1 MRSLLFILS
10 TLFCIAIPAQEKR
23 PDLNALYAEIDKA
36 IEQSPH
42 YVAKFEKEVEEKKS
56 LYRQTTEPDYKL
68 MNCMEVYDLYS
79 TFKNDSALKYIRE
92 CILLADSLGYD
103 DMAGQARAKMAF
115 QCGKSGMYVEAG
127 ELLREID
134 RERLSQEGLVVY
146 YNALM
151 HLYED
156 VGTYTGLRYKRNDY
170 YAVRDRY
177 RDSLLQVVSESSDT
191 YMNFQL
197 TALLNEGKI
206 EEAMRVS
213 NKWINHV
220 NMGTRADAMASFFRH
235 SVYLAKGDKEM
246 ALYWLGKAALAD
258 IRQATMDQGALIA
271 LANLLTQ
278 DGEEDRSYRYL
289 KFTWE
294 CNTFFDPGMRSAV
307 INPVMGALDRNHQ
320 SILDRHTRFLLYA
333 AAGFTLLS
341 MLLLAMFYYVLR
353 QKKKLARAQQEALA
367 SNEQLRQSNE
377 KLQWMNEW
385 MKKSNKELFDI
396 NHKLEA
402 ERQQMLKDSMPNKQ

>member
-1 MRSLLFILS
+1 MRSLLFFLLI
-10 TLFCIAIPAQEKR
+10 LFCLAVPAQEKR
-23 PDLNALYAEIDKA
+23 HDLNALYAEIDEA
-36 IEQSPH
+36 IEQSPR
-42 YVAKFEKEVEEKKS
+42 YVAEFEREVEKKKS
-56 LYRQTTEPDYKL
+56 LYQQTVEPEYRL
-68 MNCMEVYDLYS
+68 MTGMEVYDLYS
-79 TFKNDSALKYIRE
+79 AFKNDSALKYIRE
-92 CILLADSLGYD
+92 CILLADSIGYSD
-103 DMAGQARAKMAF
+103 VAGQARTKMAF

-134 RERLSQEGLVVY
+134 RKSLSKEGLVDY

-156 VGTYTGLRYKRNDY
+156 MGTYTGLRYKRHEY
-170 YAVRDRY
+170 YAERDRY
-177 RDSLLQVVSESSDT
+177 RDSLMQTVSEGSDT
-191 YMNFQL
+191 YMNFLL
-197 TALLNEGKI
+197 TTLLNDGRI
-206 EEAMRVS
+206 EEALQVS

-235 SVYLAKGDKEM
+235 SVYLAKGDKDM

-278 DGEEDRSYRYL
+278 DGEVNRSYRYL

-307 INPVMGALDRNHQ
+307 INPVMAALDHNHQ
-320 SILDRHTRFLLYA
+320 SILNRHTRFLLFA
-333 AAGFTLLS
+333 AGGFTLLS
-341 MLLLAMFYYVLR
+341 MLLLVMFYYVLR
-353 QKKKLARAQQEALA
+353 QKKKLAKAQQEVLA

-377 KLQWMNEW
+377 KLQWLNDW